1 MSRITKFIS
10 RAAVK
15 EGQSFLI
22 RCTCDAL
29 LLAEDDGIPVT
40 CETCARELIPRVV
53 ADTQSVDVRD
63 EESSEWKAHP
73 VQQYS
78 GPLAP
83 WTPRVGDIVGKGQ
96 NTHRWRIE
104 SLDRSQAVVKLLGNN
119 KNSGAPIEL
128 SHKEKV
134 PISALRY
141 TPD

>member
-10 RAAVK
+10 HAAVK
-15 EGQSFLI
+15 EGQPFLI
-22 RCTCDAL
+22 RCTCDGL
-29 LLAEDDGIPVT
+29 LLAEADGIAVT
-40 CETCARELIPRVV
+40 CETCGREIVPKVV
-53 ADTQSVDVRD
+53 EDKQSVNVRD
-63 EESSEWKAHP
+63 EESGEWKAHP